1 MEGPKIAIFERR
13 YILKTIILGIYV
25 RFRGGSFSHFFCWN
39 RSVIQ
44 GWMDQLSMGWW
55 AMSRTDCNAF
65 ESMPPEEKHTFR
77 ATFASML
84 HDRRG
89 LQYVLNV
96 LISHRFQHYHPF
108 ICLSCLHFWFWLCYS
123 WCFQLPHPLKCIM
136 IMQQQEPAWCI
147 NFDLI
152 GHSRLCNCGLWNH
165 KTFWM
170 TWSTALSLI
179 IHMLAPVISP
189 IHRENGTISNLPE
202 HHRMPMS
209 TTPSQFQN
217 PRPPQCICQLWK
229 KSLIIR
235 TCIAK

>member
-1 MEGPKIAIFERR
+1 MHLSQCHPRRNIPSGQRLHQCFMIEEG
-13 YILKTIILGIYV
+13 YV
-25 RFRGGSFSHFFCWN
+25 F
-39 RSVIQ
+39 
-44 GWMDQLSMGWW
+44 
-55 AMSRTDCNAF
+55 
-65 ESMPPEEKHTFR
+65 
-77 ATFASML
+77 
-84 HDRRG
+84 
-89 LQYVLNV
+89 NV
-96 LISHRFQHYHPF
+96 LISHRFQHYRPV
-108 ICLSCLHFWFWLCYS
+108 ICLSCLHFWLCYS
-123 WCFQLPHPLKCIM
+123 WCFQLPHPLKRIM

-179 IHMLAPVISP
+179 IPMLAPVRSP

-202 HHRMPMS
+202 HHRMSMS

-235 TCIAK
+235 TCIAKWVPPSQTRYVRFIFSCLIVLGVRIIAHLLQYT